1 MVPNVF
7 LISRAL
13 NYCPPLF
20 VASFC
25 SLFSID
31 MPIIILSMFVRI
43 LCTICCH
50 KSCIP
55 LYYIATKHRAVNRV
69 FINIKPNQTEKDTQ
83 LV

>member
-1 MVPNVF
+1 
-7 LISRAL
+7 
-13 NYCPPLF
+13 
-20 VASFC
+20 
-25 SLFSID
+25 